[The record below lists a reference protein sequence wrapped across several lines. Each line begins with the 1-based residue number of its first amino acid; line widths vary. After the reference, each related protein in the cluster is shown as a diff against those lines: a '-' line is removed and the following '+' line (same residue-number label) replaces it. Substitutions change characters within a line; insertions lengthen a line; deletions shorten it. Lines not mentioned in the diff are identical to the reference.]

1 MQNCSTIW
9 RHSNSPLHLYLSST
23 KPSFKGQTSFG
34 VILAWLYN
42 PICFNIIS
50 RSRTNDINCAQIPE
64 VSLKGTVTDENSH
77 SVTQWCSTVAVQQ
90 VVWRIISRLFCAHH
104 HMLYVFS
111 SGSPCQLMKYH
122 LCWCAC
128 TTDMEIHIS
137 GSDEDVD
144 AFGRNE
150 VSLQSEHLGHI
161 RAIESRTS
169 GDITVIQLTYFIGI
183 DDRISGHIHKLE
195 MNSCYRNLVPVVY
208 DCTHK
213 TIPVTY
219 HHHLGNAYMCQYA
232 RLSLV
237 QVMAVQH

>member
-1 MQNCSTIW
+1 M
-9 RHSNSPLHLYLSST
+9 H
-23 KPSFKGQTSFG
+23 
-34 VILAWLYN
+34 
-42 PICFNIIS
+42 
-50 RSRTNDINCAQIPE
+50 DIYCAQIPE

-77 SVTQWCSTVAVQQ
+77 SVTQWCGRVAVQQ
-90 VVWRIISRLFCAHH
+90 VVWRIISRLFCTHH
-104 HMLYVFS
+104 RMLYVFS
-111 SGSPCQLMKYH
+111 SGSHCQLMKYH

-213 TIPVTY
+213 PFQLLIIITLVT
-219 HHHLGNAYMCQYA
+219 HICANMLGYQWFRSWLFSTNSVTKPSITSWK
-232 RLSLV
+232 LD
-237 QVMAVQH
+237 